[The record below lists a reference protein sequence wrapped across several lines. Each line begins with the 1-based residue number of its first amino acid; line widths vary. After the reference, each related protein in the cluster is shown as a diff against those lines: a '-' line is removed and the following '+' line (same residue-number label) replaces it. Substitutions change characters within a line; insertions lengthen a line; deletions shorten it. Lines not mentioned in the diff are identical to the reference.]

1 MLVVGALVFLISAV
15 EGVRIPKRSST
26 AVNRLG
32 QLSWNSEEALS
43 SKRVQLNRTILE
55 PHHFKKY
62 GSKRVM
68 LRYGPFS
75 VPTSHEK
82 HGMKEFNELDVEK
95 PCNNC
100 LITSLQAG
108 LEYPNGTYANANTGM
123 WLHHI
128 VTYDFA
134 RKDMACPDLP
144 YRFFASGNE
153 RTPLDLTVKE

>member
-1 MLVVGALVFLISAV
+1 MLAVGFLVLLISAV
-15 EGVRIPKRSST
+15 QGITVPSRSIR

-32 QLSWNSEEALS
+32 RYSWNGDRTFAPARE
-43 SKRVQLNRTILE
+43 QLNKTVLE
-55 PHHFKKY
+55 PRHYKKY

-68 LRYGPFS
+68 LRYGPFTA
-75 VPTSHEK
+75 PTSHEK

-95 PCNNC
+95 PCKNC

-108 LEYPNGTYANANTGM
+108 LEYPNGSYANANTGM

-134 RKDMACPDLP
+134 RKDVACPDLP

-153 RTPLDLTVKE
+153 RTPLDLTINA